1 MEKYVIMFSE
11 YLRKEKGSAENTIL
25 SYIRDIKKFMQFA
38 QKIGVD
44 DITNIN
50 QTNLMAYV
58 YELQNQNKADTT
70 ISRTIAS
77 IRAFFS
83 FLIKE
88 GKMVENPAMD
98 IKLPKV
104 EKKVPEILKIEQ
116 IELLLQQPSLKE
128 VKGIRDKAMMELLY
142 ATGIRVTELISLQVE
157 DINLEMEFIRC
168 GRKEKKVRMIPIG
181 KEAKKALRR
190 YIQKSRLY
198 MIVNPEESTFFVNCH
213 GRPMTRQGF
222 WKLIKFYAK
231 KADIKETITPHIFRH
246 SLAVHM
252 VENGADLRSIQEI
265 LGHSDISTT
274 QIYAKLISPK
284 IKSVY
289 IQTHPR
295 A

>member
-11 YLRKEKGSAENTIL
+11 YLKKEKGSAENTIL
-25 SYIRDIKKFMQFA
+25 SYIRDIKKFMQYA
-38 QKIGVD
+38 QKFGVD
-44 DITNIN
+44 DVTTVN

-58 YELQNQNKADTT
+58 YELQNQNKADAT
-70 ISRTIAS
+70 ISRNIAS

-83 FLIKE
+83 FLVKE
-88 GKMVENPAMD
+88 GKMIENPAMD
-98 IKLPKV
+98 IKLPRV

-116 IELLLQQPSLKE
+116 IDLLLQQPSLKE

-168 GRKEKKVRMIPIG
+168 GRKEKKVRVIPIG

-198 MIVNPEESTFFVNCH
+198 MIMNPEESTFFVNCH

-231 KADIKETITPHIFRH
+231 KAGIEETITPHIFRH

-274 QIYAKLISPK
+274 QIYAKLIVPK
-284 IKSVY
+284 IKRVY